1 MIKSAHALTR
11 IDAYFRHAR
20 VRGLDTLQQTRKKK
34 SHTIGTPIYAKTTH
48 LNDLFEM
55 TYLVT

>member
-1 MIKSAHALTR
+1 MIKSVQALTR

-48 LNDLFEM
+48 LNDILS
-55 TYLVT
+55 YLK